1 MSDSNKAL
9 MGLLL
14 GAAAG
19 VAIGLLI
26 APESGERN
34 RKKLKKVSRDLART
48 LVDKAEEAV
57 EVGTGRV
64 SELKAK
70 LRQFV

>member
-26 APESGERN
+26 APESGERK

-48 LVDKAEEAV
+48 LGDKAEDAV
-57 EVGTGRV
+57 EVGNGRV